1 MLDRIPRTPNMEQNH
16 YNSEIDDLLIRYLIG
31 SVSVLEKQ
39 EAIAW
44 INSNKDHARYFD
56 QLKDIYQLGKVI
68 QKPSG
73 FDKEKS
79 LERIKL
85 KFYQT
90 KYFELKNPGNPQVHQ
105 KFSYKLALSIAAV
118 FFLALSLGFFARFVI
133 ETKTIL
139 PVSQSLVFNEITAPL
154 GSRTHVVL
162 PDGTRVWLNAGSKI
176 RYPMNF
182 LNGDRE
188 VALTGEA
195 YFEVKKVEK
204 KRFIV
209 KTSELAIRVWGTK
222 FNVRA
227 YPEDATIQTTLVEG
241 SVSILKLKGKN
252 PEKETFL
259 VPNQTAIFY
268 INGRKPAEQKV
279 NNKTIV
285 AKSDSMVKIEPL
297 VKTILY
303 TSWKDEKWI
312 IEGQTLGYLAK
323 EFERRYKLQISFDNE
338 AIKNYK
344 FNGILTDETFEQVLK
359 VIKLSAPIDFTV
371 TNNQVLLKEN
381 TNAKNHYDKY
391 LKR

>member
-1 MLDRIPRTPNMEQNH
+1 MEQNH

-39 EAIAW
+39 EAIDW

-90 KYFELKNPGNPQVHQ
+90 KYFELKNPGNPQVHR

-118 FFLALSLGFFARFVI
+118 FFLALSLGFFARFFM
-133 ETKTIL
+133 EAKTLL

-182 LNGDRE
+182 LDGDRE

-195 YFEVKKVEK
+195 YFEVKKAEK

-209 KTSELAIRVWGTK
+209 KTSDLAIRVWGTK

-279 NNKTIV
+279 NEKATV

-323 EFERRYKLQISFDNE
+323 EFERRYNLQISFDNE